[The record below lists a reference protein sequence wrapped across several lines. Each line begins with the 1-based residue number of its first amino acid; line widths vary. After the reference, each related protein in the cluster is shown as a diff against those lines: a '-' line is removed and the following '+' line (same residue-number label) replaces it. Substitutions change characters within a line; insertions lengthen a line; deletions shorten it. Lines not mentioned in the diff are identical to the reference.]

1 MGEGFVDYEGILEEA
16 VSNVLGATAAS
27 IVGTDGI
34 PLADYSKDESYDQAV
49 FDAEIATL
57 LSAGEKAIKG
67 THTGDLREIILTT
80 ENTTIIA
87 HAIGRNYF
95 VMIVLTG
102 ESQNVGIARL
112 SVRQLAQEFAKTL
125 L

>member
-1 MGEGFVDYEGILEEA
+1 MGEGFVDYKGILEKA
-16 VSNVLGATAAS
+16 VNNVLGATAAS
-27 IVGTDGI
+27 IVGIDGI

-87 HAIGRNYF
+87 HAIGKNYF
-95 VMIVLTG
+95 VMIVLIG